1 MTTSKTIASLLGPTL
16 MAMGATVLLHLRLLP
31 DIVAGFVHDPA
42 IVVAAG
48 FAVFVPG
55 LAIVRFHNYWHRDW
69 RLLVTLVGWMF
80 ILVGLARILFPVE
93 MLLIAVQLI
102 QVPGLLPAM
111 ALIFLALGGFL
122 TFEAYHR
129 G

>member
-1 MTTSKTIASLLGPTL
+1 MTNSKTIASLLGPSLIAT
-16 MAMGATVLLHLRLLP
+16 GATVLLHIRLLP
-31 DIVAGFVHDPA
+31 DIVAGFVQDPA

-69 RLLVTLVGWMF
+69 RVLVTLSGWFF

-93 MLLIAVQLI
+93 MSLIASQLI

-122 TFEAYHR
+122 TFEAYHQ